1 MRDADTRTV
10 YRSFVS
16 AVRFFY
22 EHGPRL
28 VAVSTVWFLCSLP
41 LVTVGP
47 ATLGAYAAVA
57 SLREGYTFD
66 RGRIVATLKRH
77 GLSAAL
83 LSGVPLAFAA
93 VAGLYVRRYL
103 FARSTVPLVLGVVT
117 TYAAA
122 YAALVLIPTF
132 AGLVAGEDLEPAVR
146 AGIRWT
152 GRNAVGVVAIGMGT
166 VVLFAVTGAL
176 TVAFV
181 VVFGGLVAAF
191 HLECLFG
198 RPPKERAAEDSW
210 SPYEGSRR

>member
-1 MRDADTRTV
+1 MRDADTKTV

-28 VAVSTVWFLCSLP
+28 VAISALWFLCSVP

-47 ATLGAYAAVA
+47 ATLGAYAAVT

-66 RGRIVATLKRH
+66 RERVAATLKRH
-77 GLSAAL
+77 GLSATL

-93 VAGLYVRRYL
+93 IAGLYARRYL
-103 FARSTVPLVLGVVT
+103 LERSTVALVLGVIT

-122 YAALVLIPTF
+122 YTALVLIPTF
-132 AGLVAGEDLEPAVR
+132 AGLAAGEDLEPAVR

-152 GRNAVGVVAIGMGT
+152 GRNALGAVMIGMGT
-166 VVLFAVTGAL
+166 IVLFAVTGAL
-176 TVAFV
+176 TIAFV
-181 VVFGGLVAAF
+181 VVFGGMVAAF
-191 HLECLFG
+191 HLEALLG
-198 RPPKERAAEDSW
+198 PPPKSEAAEDHW
-210 SPYEGSRR
+210 SPYESARR